1 MPLILRPGPLAQLVE
16 QETLNLKV
24 TGSIPVRP
32 MYPRTG
38 TQIVSS
44 PPSATSTLPVR
55 NAA

>member
-1 MPLILRPGPLAQLVE
+1 MLILGPGPLAQLVE

-32 MYPRTG
+32 MYLRTG